1 MPHTWAASSQYT
13 GALSRIH
20 VRVSW
25 GSRAQN
31 SPATRST
38 SALVGWSARRVMAG
52 KSDTASGIVPWLR
65 RSCVSEIGT
74 EERQSSPSD
83 VLSHNVERHP
93 RGRTRRIDRELGSV
107 AQSGDARRLDAPV
120 GRPVGPLLRGGGRIV
135 ALDPRCELELVGAEP
150 GEVEQQVRE
159 LALGVDG
166 QRRRAG
172 EQGLLDEDDAEPVL
186 PEPVMPTI
194 TPCLVRWA
202 ESSS

>member
-1 MPHTWAASSQYT
+1 
-13 GALSRIH
+13 
-20 VRVSW
+20 
-25 GSRAQN
+25 
-31 SPATRST
+31 
-38 SALVGWSARRVMAG
+38 MAG

-74 EERQSSPSD
+74 EERQSLPSD
-83 VLSHNVERHP
+83 VLSHDVERHP

-120 GRPVGPLLRGGGRIV
+120 ARAVGPLLRGGGRIV

-202 ESSS
+202 ESSSTGSPLRVRVSVSSC